1 MGKKK
6 ITKGVVLQWCWSTW
20 TDTKIAVEVV
30 MDIADVETI
39 PKTVENNDEKKIHQH
54 FQCSFCRTDS
64 FCESLFLR
72 LNVMFW
78 HILNEVQKV
87 QEPLFCPKWN
97 KNIFHQNQTHF
108 SYTLP
113 SISSVPFTLLGNLLW
128 KSRTPSTLWL
138 SDFYYFLLENF
149 MLLFEPLLVPS
160 MTCYTNSSPFSHFIV
175 FTLNLVILMRWKQRI
190 FQW

>member
-20 TDTKIAVEVV
+20 TDTKIAVKVV
-30 MDIADVETI
+30 MDIADVETV

-64 FCESLFLR
+64 FCESPFLR

-113 SISSVPFTLLGNLLW
+113 SISSVSFTLLGKLLW
-128 KSRTPSTLWL
+128 KSRTHPLCGCQIFIIL
-138 SDFYYFLLENF
+138 FLIPYSPKPWPVIRIVPHFLI
-149 MLLFEPLLVPS
+149 LLF
-160 MTCYTNSSPFSHFIV
+160 SHSI
-175 FTLNLVILMRWKQRI
+175 
-190 FQW
+190 